1 MIDEDVAESLP
12 IWEDLDIDLNRAKL
26 NGEKRAKVIG
36 NSKNVDL
43 RQYLK
48 DEKSRYEELDK
59 KFKWR

>member
-1 MIDEDVAESLP
+1 MNDEDVAESLP

-36 NSKNVDL
+36 ISKNVDL

>member
-1 MIDEDVAESLP
+1 MNDEDVAEDLP

-36 NSKNVDL
+36 ISKNVDL

>member
-1 MIDEDVAESLP
+1 MNHEDVAESLP

-48 DEKSRYEELDK
+48 D
-59 KFKWR
+59 

>member
-1 MIDEDVAESLP
+1 MNDEDVVESLP

-36 NSKNVDL
+36 NSRNVDL

>member
-1 MIDEDVAESLP
+1 MNDEDVAESLP

-36 NSKNVDL
+36 NSRNVDL

>member
-1 MIDEDVAESLP
+1 MNDEDVAESLP

>member
-1 MIDEDVAESLP
+1 MNDEDVAESLP

-26 NGEKRAKVIG
+26 NGDKRSKVIG